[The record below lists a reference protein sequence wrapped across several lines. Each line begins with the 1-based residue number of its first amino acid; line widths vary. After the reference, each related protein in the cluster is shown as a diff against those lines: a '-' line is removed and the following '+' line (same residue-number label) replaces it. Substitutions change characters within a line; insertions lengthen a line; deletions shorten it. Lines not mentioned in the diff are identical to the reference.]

1 MLVSESGSNDIR
13 GMIIWKIHHVILHTS
28 KGDCYHIMS
37 CMSRFIAYNLDN
49 GNIQDRKPIYSI
61 PIRLL
66 QIYCL
71 IKRIWTINFQL
82 YNIRHPEFVFVRL
95 KSFKWQDNKILCIS
109 IEYSRRVLYILFLFF
124 LFRKRC
130 YFILYVFFSSVFL
143 DKCTKLSLSR
153 FSISR

>member
-1 MLVSESGSNDIR
+1 MILGVWLYEKYIMLFYIYL
-13 GMIIWKIHHVILHTS
+13 KVIV
-28 KGDCYHIMS
+28 S

-130 YFILYVFFSSVFL
+130 YFILYVRICLFCF
-143 DKCTKLSLSR
+143 TW
-153 FSISR
+153 